1 LPDIHFSRGF
11 NASVG
16 IQQLAVSIFIHAQ
29 LTLCHMDDFNQLG
42 TGHLPA
48 S

>member
-16 IQQLAVSIFIHAQ
+16 IQQLAGIVIHAQ
-29 LTLCHMDDFNQLG
+29 LTLCHMDDFNQLR